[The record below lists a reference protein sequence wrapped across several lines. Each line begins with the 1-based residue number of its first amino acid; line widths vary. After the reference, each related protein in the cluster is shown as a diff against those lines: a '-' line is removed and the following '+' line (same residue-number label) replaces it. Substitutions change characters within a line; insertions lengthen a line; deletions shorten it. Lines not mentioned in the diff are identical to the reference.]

1 MRILIHGIN
10 FHPEPTG
17 IGKYSG
23 EMAET
28 LVEMGHEVRVVSAP
42 PYYPNWRIER
52 GWFNRY
58 RRENWRGVQVWRIPL
73 WVPAQPSG
81 LKRIVHLLSFSV
93 AALPVLARQI
103 AWRPD
108 VVMVVAPALTS
119 APGGWLTARLARARC
134 WLHVQ
139 DFEVDAAFEL
149 GLLGN
154 SRWLRSLVTGIEHLL
169 LRRFDRVSSISW
181 RMLERTKSKGVA
193 DTRLV
198 FLPNWVS
205 DDATRPFSGVSRY
218 RTELGIPDDAVIALF
233 SGTLGGKQGLEL
245 LPGVARKVAE
255 HDKLVIVICGD
266 GVMKPHLEDACAG
279 MSNVRMLPL
288 QPAERLAELLHTADI
303 HMLPQNPGAADLVMP
318 SKLSGMLGS
327 GRPIVTTTEPGTE
340 LAHVVGECGRVVP
353 PGDEDQFAQALIDL
367 AHRPDLRR
375 ELGMR
380 ARDYATK
387 HLIRSVVLGRLDS
400 CLQACVADRYAGVEL
415 PRNDVLQPGVDSTPK
430 GSVT

>member
-23 EMAET
+23 EMAAE
-28 LVEMGHEVRVVSAP
+28 LAAMGHEVRVVAAP
-42 PYYPNWRIER
+42 PYYPDWRIGE
-52 GWFNRY
+52 GWRNGYSRHD
-58 RRENWRGVQVWRIPL
+58 WKGVDVWRTPL

-81 LKRIVHLLSFSV
+81 LKRILHLCSFSL
-93 AALPVLARQI
+93 AALPALARQVF
-103 AWRPD
+103 WRPD

-119 APGGWLTARLARARC
+119 APGGWLTARLSGARC

-149 GLLGN
+149 GLISATGTV
-154 SRWLRSLVTGIEHLL
+154 RKVITGIEQWLL
-169 LRRFDRVSSISW
+169 QRFDRVSTISW
-181 RMLERTKSKGVA
+181 RMLDRTRAKGVER
-193 DTRLV
+193 DRLV

-205 DDATRPFSGVSRY
+205 DQAARPFTGTSQY
-218 RTELGIPDDAVIALF
+218 RKELGVAEDAIVALF
-233 SGTLGGKQGLEL
+233 SGTLGGKQGLDL
-245 LPGVARKVAE
+245 LPRVAE
-255 HDKLVIVICGD
+255 LIRQHPKLVMVICGD
-266 GVMKPHLEDACAG
+266 GVMKPHLEQACAG

-327 GRPIVTTTEPGTE
+327 GRPVVTTTEPGTE
-340 LAHVVGECGRVVP
+340 LAHVVSECGTVVP
-353 PGDEDQFAQALIDL
+353 PGDEQAFAKALIEL
-367 AHRPDLRR
+367 ADDADLRR
-375 ELGMR
+375 RLGR
-380 ARDYATK
+380 KANEYAQK

-400 CLQACVADRYAGVEL
+400 CLRACAVHTTAGVEL
-415 PRNDVLQPGVDSTPK
+415 PRESTQTSSRS
-430 GSVT
+430 G